1 MENEELKRLSA
12 EMLAAL
18 DAEMRLVLRMGEWV
32 APSYDPFY
40 GMLHYHMGW
49 VDADFAPVT
58 LYNGKQIRPLM
69 VLLTCHAAGGDWRQ
83 AVPAAAAVEMLHNFS
98 LIHDDI
104 EDHSD
109 TRRGRLT
116 LWKIWGM
123 EQAINSGD
131 ALFAFSHLAMNR
143 LMECGVGAETAVSAL
158 RRFDETCV
166 RLTNGQ
172 FHDMDF
178 ETRDTVSVDEYV
190 QMITGKTAVLL
201 AHSAELGA
209 MVAGGDVETIAH
221 YAAFGLNLGLA
232 FQIKDD
238 VLGIWGDEALTGKSA
253 ATDISTKKK
262 TLPVLYGLSG
272 SSALRELY
280 QGETSPDFVE
290 QAIELL
296 DEAGARVYA
305 EGETAVYSQQALQQ
319 LTAANPQGDGKTAL
333 FQLADMLLTRQN

>member
-1 MENEELKRLSA
+1 MMENGELKHLSVQ
-12 EMLAAL
+12 MLTAL
-18 DAEMRLVLRMGEWV
+18 DEEMRLVMKMDGRT
-32 APSYDPFY
+32 DPFY

-58 LYNGKQIRPLM
+58 TYNGKQIRPLM
-69 VLLTCHAAGGDWRQ
+69 VLLSCHAAGGDWRQ

-123 EQAINSGD
+123 EQSINSGD
-131 ALFAFSHLAMNR
+131 ALFGLAHLAMNR
-143 LMECGVGAETAVSAL
+143 LMERGVGAETAVYAL

-166 RLTNGQ
+166 ALTNGQ
-172 FHDMDF
+172 YHDMDF
-178 ETRDTVSVDEYV
+178 ETRDTVSVGEYV
-190 QMITGKTAVLL
+190 QMITGKTAALL
-201 AHSAELGA
+201 SHSAELGA
-209 MVAGGDVETIAH
+209 MVAAVDAETIAH

-232 FQIKDD
+232 FQAKDD

-262 TLPVLYGLSG
+262 TLPVLYGLSR
-272 SSALRELY
+272 SSALRGLY
-280 QGETSPDFVE
+280 QGEQSPEFVE
-290 QAIELL
+290 KAIALL
-296 DEAGARVYA
+296 DESGARGYA
-305 EGETAVYSQQALQQ
+305 EGETAVYSQQAIDH
-319 LTAANPQGDGKTAL
+319 LTAANPQGNAL
-333 FQLADMLLTRQN
+333 FQLADMLLTRQK

>member
-1 MENEELKRLSA
+1 MDNGELKRLSVQ
-12 EMLAAL
+12 MLGAL
-18 DAEMRLVLRMGEWV
+18 DEEMRLVMKMDERTD
-32 APSYDPFY
+32 PFYDPFY

-49 VDADFAPVT
+49 VDANFEPVSI
-58 LYNGKQIRPLM
+58 YNGKQIRPLM
-69 VLLTCHAAGGDWRQ
+69 VMLTCHAAGGDWRQ

-131 ALFAFSHLAMNR
+131 ALFGLAHLAMNR
-143 LMECGVGAETAVSAL
+143 LIERGVGAETAVFAL

-166 RLTNGQ
+166 HLTNGQ
-172 FHDMDF
+172 YHDMDF

-190 QMITGKTAVLL
+190 QMITGKTAALL
-201 AHSAELGA
+201 SHSAELGA
-209 MVAGGDVETIAH
+209 VVAGVDAETIAH
-221 YAAFGLNLGLA
+221 YAAFGLNVGLA
-232 FQIKDD
+232 FQVKDD

-262 TLPVLYGLSG
+262 TLPVLYGLSR
-272 SSALRELY
+272 SSALRDLY
-280 QGETSPDFVE
+280 QAESPSGFVE
-290 QAIELL
+290 KAIALL
-296 DEAGARVYA
+296 DEAGARGYA
-305 EGETAVYSQQALQQ
+305 EGETAVYSQQAIQQ
-319 LTAANPQGDGKTAL
+319 LTAADPQGNAL
-333 FQLADMLLTRQN
+333 FQLADMLLTRQK